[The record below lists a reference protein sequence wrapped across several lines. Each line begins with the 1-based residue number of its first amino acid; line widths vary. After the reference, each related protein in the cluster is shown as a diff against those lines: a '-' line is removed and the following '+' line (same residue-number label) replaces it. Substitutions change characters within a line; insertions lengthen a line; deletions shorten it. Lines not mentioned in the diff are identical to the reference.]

1 MVNLGVLYA
10 NGNTEV
16 ENDIAKARDLFINA
30 EALGNENAMLVCMW
44 VHVVCTC
51 VPHTY
56 IYIWPH
62 IVHVLDMYM

>member
-1 MVNLGVLYA
+1 MVNLGVLYT

-44 VHVVCTC
+44 VHVVCVRIHVHMRT
-51 VPHTY
+51 H
-56 IYIWPH
+56 IYNICGH
-62 IVHVLDMYM
+62 I